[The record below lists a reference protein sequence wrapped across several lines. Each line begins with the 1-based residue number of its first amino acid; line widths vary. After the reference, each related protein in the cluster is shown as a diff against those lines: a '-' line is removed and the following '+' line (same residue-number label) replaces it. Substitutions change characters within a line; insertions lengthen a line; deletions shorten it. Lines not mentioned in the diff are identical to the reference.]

1 MSGVTRWCTGGGG
14 SMRCEGTTARRTFFL
29 RVWWL
34 GWARTGARAA
44 VAEPVVLA
52 ERAAVVAVRAGAVAP
67 AARAVAAA
75 DVAAGDVAAGDVA
88 AGDVAAGDVAAG
100 DVAAGDVAA
109 GDVAAALVA
118 GGACSVA
125 EPHAARAP
133 APDVRTAARTAV
145 VRRRDA

>member
-44 VAEPVVLA
+44 VAVPVVLA

-75 DVAAGDVAAGDVA
+75 DVATA
-88 AGDVAAGDVAAG
+88 
-100 DVAAGDVAA
+100 DVAA

-133 APDVRTAARTAV
+133 APDVRAAARTAV

>member
-44 VAEPVVLA
+44 VAVPVVLA

-75 DVAAGDVAAGDVA
+75 DVATA
-88 AGDVAAGDVAAG
+88 

-125 EPHAARAP
+125 EPHAAWAR
-133 APDVRTAARTAV
+133 APDVRAAARTAV